1 MTTETEKKLTINQ
14 INKTVMVLRTKTQF
28 VKCEYTGD
36 LFLSQTFSDEN
47 KVVKAICISCG
58 KFGCFW

>member
-1 MTTETEKKLTINQ
+1 
-14 INKTVMVLRTKTQF
+14 MVLRTKTQF